1 MLMVEK
7 EGIKYNKL
15 GHDGTK
21 FTLNGER
28 LNYVK
33 GFEYVTDVD
42 DQKGFSR
49 VKLELYVDDSEL
61 WEEQNYEILDTKYGK
76 YKVEK

>member
-1 MLMVEK
+1 MVERK
-7 EGIKYNKL
+7 DGIKYNKL

-28 LNYVK
+28 LNYVTK
-33 GFEYVTDVD
+33 FEYVTDVED
-42 DQKGFSR
+42 PKGFSK

-61 WEEQNYEILDTKYGK
+61 WEEQNYEFIDTKYGK